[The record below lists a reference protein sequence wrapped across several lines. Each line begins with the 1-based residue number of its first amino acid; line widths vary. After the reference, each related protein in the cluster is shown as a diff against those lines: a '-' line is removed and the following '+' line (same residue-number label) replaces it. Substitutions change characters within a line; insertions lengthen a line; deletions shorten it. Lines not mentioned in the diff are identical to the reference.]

1 MTHLQ
6 CHNLMIIIIIATINN
21 AQQQCQL
28 QAGINKKQQATN
40 DNLICDTVT
49 IHILTPKKSVCENV
63 GK

>member
-1 MTHLQ
+1 
-6 CHNLMIIIIIATINN
+6 MIIIIIATINN